1 MKAVAGL
8 KLSPTIVVGCGVVGG
23 WFPGKGVGAPGRGVG
38 EDEGKWANGGVALGG
53 WRAFTAFLR

>member
-1 MKAVAGL
+1 M
-8 KLSPTIVVGCGVVGG
+8 SPTIVVGCGVAGG